1 MAFNQID
8 GPGPR
13 NRAERRTVRAIQR
26 LHGAEARKAQAK
38 AKRDAKAGKRIAQDL
53 ARTIVF
59 YAMPATGINTQVPDG
74 VYLAEGRGADAGKYQ
89 LAVAGK
95 LRAAVPHYVKAVS
108 TFLKREVR
116 LVSDAELPIADG
128 SECPRPFRSIIVEVV

>member
-1 MAFNQID
+1 MGFTNID
-8 GPGPR
+8 GPGPK
-13 NRAERRTVRAIQR
+13 NRAERRAVAAIQR
-26 LHGAEARKAQAK
+26 AHGSASRKAQAQ

-59 YAMPATGINTQVPDG
+59 YAMPESGINTQVPDG

-95 LRAAVPHYVKAVS
+95 LRAAVPHYVKAVA

-116 LVSDAELPIADG
+116 LVSDADLPIADG
-128 SECPRPFRSIIVEVV
+128 GECPRPFRSIIVEVV